1 VRSILPVS
9 LLLIAAIALAVA
21 PSARG
26 GEPIVI
32 ERLATNEA
40 PPDAD
45 APLGWLGAPERRWTA
60 AAEPGLIRV
69 RDATWWRVR
78 LPPSPGTDDLNA
90 ALVLRDVFDAR
101 LTAWVGDDPRP
112 RRLDRFDRALSQ
124 PGSREHLV
132 IAFEPGQRPEVVHL
146 RIDFARRV
154 PVGIAVEPLGP
165 FLERDLGRVRFHT
178 FAHAA
183 LLLFGFVAA
192 IYALALRQHYM
203 LLLSGWCLGA
213 TVYLLVMSGELY
225 AVPGAEPLLPYAM
238 RIASLAV
245 NGATILAYAFMLR
258 FLSLDGNH
266 PTIARVIRVLLALTV
281 PLLLWHATAVGSFA
295 ASQSINLVLLLLMVA
310 TTIGAIQ
317 RIRAGDENG
326 WFYLATWAPVQLV
339 MGARL
344 VQFLGQHPT
353 PPWLDWAFPAALA
366 GASLILVLATARAAR
381 LAEID
386 LRVARERARTD
397 PLTGLPNRAML
408 DASLARPVDTA
419 AGRLCVLFV
428 DLDHFKSINDRH
440 GHDSGDQ
447 CLVAVAEILRRQAG
461 ADGLVARYGGEEF
474 VVVFR
479 GAACADAAARAEAI
493 RNAIAETRLRLG
505 PATVS
510 LSASI
515 GVASARPGESPTE
528 VMRRADMALYRAK
541 HEGRNRVVV
550 DIGDDRPPL
559 PVSEAPAP
567 P

>member
-1 VRSILPVS
+1 VRSIVS
-9 LLLIAAIALAVA
+9 PLLWLALAATALVA
-21 PSARG
+21 STAPGA
-26 GEPIVI
+26 EPIV
-32 ERLATNEA
+32 ERLAGEET
-40 PPDAD
+40 PPDPD
-45 APLGWLGAPERRWTA
+45 APLDWLAAPERRWTP
-60 AAEPGLIRV
+60 AAEPRLIRV
-69 RDATWWRVR
+69 RDGLWWRIRV
-78 LPPSPGTDDLNA
+78 PADAGDADSHE

-101 LTAWVGDDPRP
+101 LTAWVGEDPRP
-112 RRLDRFDRALSQ
+112 RRLDRFDPALDQ

-132 IAFEPGQRPEVVHL
+132 IALEPGQRAAFVLL

-154 PVGIAVEPLGP
+154 PIAVGVEPLDR

-178 FAHAA
+178 VAHAA

-213 TVYLLVMSGELY
+213 AVYLLVMSGEFH
-225 AVPGAEPLLPYAM
+225 AVPGAEPLLPHAM
-238 RIASLAV
+238 RIASVAV

-266 PTIARVIRVLLALTV
+266 PTIARTIRVLLALTV
-281 PLLLWHATAVGSFA
+281 PLLLWHAVSVGSFA
-295 ASQSINLVLLLLMVA
+295 ASQSINAVLLLLMVA

-344 VQFLGQHPT
+344 VQFLGQQPT
-353 PPWLDWAFPAALA
+353 PPWLDWAFPGALA
-366 GASLILVLATARAAR
+366 GASLVLVLATARAAR
-381 LAEID
+381 IAEID
-386 LRVARERARTD
+386 LRVARARARTD
-397 PLTGLPNRAML
+397 PLTGLPNRALL
-408 DASLARPVDTA
+408 DASLARPAETVGA
-419 AGRLCVLFV
+419 RLCVLFV
-428 DLDHFKSINDRH
+428 DLDHFKSINDRY
-440 GHDSGDQ
+440 GHDAGDQ
-447 CLVAVAEILRRQAG
+447 CLVAVAEILRQQAG

-479 GAACADAAARAEAI
+479 GAACADAVERAEAI
-493 RNAIAETRLRLG
+493 RAEIAAMKVHLG

-510 LSASI
+510 LSTSI
-515 GVASARPGESPTE
+515 GVASARSGEPPTE

-541 HEGRNRVVV
+541 REGRNRVVV
-550 DIGDDRPPL
+550 DSGDDGAPL
-559 PVSEAPAP
+559 PAAETPAP